1 MYVEMYYAYW
11 LPSRPPTAQA
21 ALRPPSQL
29 APARASANPPGYP
42 SYTGWSTQS
51 HATYYGLAADRYG
64 LDTYRVA

>member
-1 MYVEMYYAYW
+1 MYVEMYYATA
-11 LPSRPPTAQA
+11 LSRPG
-21 ALRPPSQL
+21 RPSQL

>member
-1 MYVEMYYAYW
+1 
-11 LPSRPPTAQA
+11 
-21 ALRPPSQL
+21 L

>member
-1 MYVEMYYAYW
+1 MYVEMYYAIA
-11 LPSRPPTAQA
+11 AQA
-21 ALRPPSQL
+21 APSQLTSQL

>member
-1 MYVEMYYAYW
+1 MYVEMYYAYCYSA
-11 LPSRPPTAQA
+11 PVAAQA
-21 ALRPPSQL
+21 AQPKL

>member
-1 MYVEMYYAYW
+1 MYVEMYYTLFVRAIHA
-11 LPSRPPTAQA
+11 AQA
-21 ALRPPSQL
+21 AQRPSQL